1 MFFPTELFRYI
12 NEFNGV
18 NDFYPKKLINLLRY
32 SSSDDL
38 EIVLKNVLDITY
50 KFNHKQLST
59 ERRKILLKLL
69 FNKPTCKDIF
79 IKLLTYYEMMKNV
92 FSFHNY
98 GFNIGDE
105 VFWIKGHNLTYC
117 GIISKINQKSIKLN
131 CYDFEIK
138 TDENW
143 DGRQVQ
149 FKYWIKHI
157 FKKHISITCLDNVY
171 KNDPRDANINRENYI
186 RIRQY

>member
-1 MFFPTELFRYI
+1 MYFPTELFRYI

-18 NDFYPKKLINLLRY
+18 NDYFPKKLINLLRY
-32 SSSDDL
+32 TSCDDL
-38 EIVLKNVLDITY
+38 EIILKNVLNITY
-50 KFNHKQLST
+50 RFNHKQLST

-69 FNKPTCKDIF
+69 FNKPNCKNIF
-79 IKLLTYYEMMKNV
+79 IQLLDHYEMMKNI

-98 GFNIGDE
+98 GFKVGDE
-105 VFWIKGHNLTYC
+105 VFWIKGYNSYC

-138 TDENW
+138 TAENW
-143 DGRQVQ
+143 DRRQVQ
-149 FKYWIKHI
+149 FKYWIKNI
-157 FKKHISITCLDNVY
+157 FKKHISITNIDNVY
-171 KNDPRDANINRENYI
+171 KNDPRDTDINRENFI